1 MSRGIFLI
9 GADDRLVE
17 MREQPYD
24 SEDLL
29 QRLLASYPSLLAS
42 DQIDSVNPRK
52 WLLVSRETTVPG
64 EQGGGGRWAVDHLFL
79 DQDAIPTLVEV
90 KRSSDTRVRREV
102 VGQMLDYA
110 ANAVVYWPVEHL
122 IEQFRAQC
130 AARGAE
136 PDDVLGEFLGLDG
149 DPAAFWQQVK
159 TNLQAGRVRM
169 LFVAD
174 VIPPELLRVVEFLN
188 QQMDPAEVLAVEIRQ
203 FTGGEGLRTL
213 VPMVLGQT
221 AESRRRKDVGA
232 PKRQWDE
239 ASFFRDMETR
249 GNTAGTAAARWLLEW
264 AVSRRL
270 RIWWGKG
277 QIEGSFV
284 PVLDLQT
291 ASHQPFAVYSSGVV
305 QLYFQ
310 WYAYKPPFSDEGR
323 RMEILRRLNTIP
335 GVTIPESALSRRP
348 NISLEVLARDG
359 NMDQFLA
366 VFDWFLDEVRAADGI
381 AAPSTTEFDANQ
393 SS

>member
-1 MSRGIFLI
+1 MTRGIFLI

-24 SEDLL
+24 SESLL

-42 DQIDSVNPRK
+42 DQIDPANPRK

-90 KRSSDTRVRREV
+90 KRSSDTRLRREV

-130 AARGAE
+130 ILRGAE
-136 PDDVLGEFLGLDG
+136 PDQELADFLGYDD
-149 DPAAFWQQVK
+149 DPSAFWQQVK

-174 VIPPELLRVVEFLN
+174 EIPAELRRVVEFLN
-188 QQMDPAEVLAVEIRQ
+188 QQMDPAEVLAIEIRQ
-203 FTGGEGLRTL
+203 FMGEGLRTL
-213 VPMVLGQT
+213 VPTVVGQT
-221 AESRRRKDVGA
+221 AEAQQRKGVLA
-232 PKRQWDE
+232 RKRQWDE
-239 ASFFRDMETR
+239 RSFFEDMERR
-249 GNTAGTAAARWLLEW
+249 GNREGAHAARQLLDW
-264 AVSRRL
+264 AVSEGL

-284 PVLDLQT
+284 PVLDLET
-291 ASHQPFAVYSSGVV
+291 VSHQLFAVYSSGVV
-305 QLYFQ
+305 NLYFQ
-310 WYAYKPPFSDEGR
+310 WYAYKQPFSDEGR
-323 RMEILRRLNTIP
+323 RMELLRNLNQIP
-335 GVTIPESALSRRP
+335 GVAIPESAVSRRP
-348 NISLEVLARDG
+348 NVLLTVLAHEDNTKR
-359 NMDQFLA
+359 FLS
-366 VFDWFLDEVRAADGI
+366 VFEWFLNEIRAGGALSPSVEIQGI
-381 AAPSTTEFDANQ
+381 QGS
-393 SS
+393 

>member
-9 GADDRLVE
+9 GADERLVE

-42 DQIDSVNPRK
+42 DQIDPVNPRR
-52 WLLVSRETTVPG
+52 WLLVSRETSVPG

-90 KRSSDTRVRREV
+90 KRSTDTRLRREV

-122 IEQFRAQC
+122 IEQFRGQC
-130 AARGAE
+130 ARQMTE
-136 PDDVLGEFLGLDG
+136 PDQVLSEFLGGGADA
-149 DPAAFWQQVK
+149 DAFWQQVK

-174 VIPPELLRVVEFLN
+174 QIPPELRRVVEFLN

-213 VPMVLGQT
+213 VPTVFGQT
-221 AESRRRKDVGA
+221 AAAQDRKGVPRPRGS
-232 PKRQWDE
+232 WDE
-239 ASFFRDMETR
+239 ATFFEDLEKR
-249 GNTAGTAAARWLLEW
+249 GNTIGAVAARRLLEW

-277 QIEGSFV
+277 QLEGSFV
-284 PVLDLQT
+284 PVLDLD
-291 ASHQPFAVYSSGVV
+291 AVSHQPFAVYSSGAV
-305 QLYFQ
+305 LIYFQ
-310 WYAYKPPFSDEGR
+310 WYAYKPPFSDER
-323 RMEILRRLNTIP
+323 RRIEILHRLNEIP
-335 GVTIPESALSRRP
+335 GVAIPESSISRRP
-348 NISLEVLARDG
+348 SIPLTVLARDG
-359 NMDQFLA
+359 NMARFLA
-366 VFDWFLDEVRAADGI
+366 VFDWFLEEVRSAAASPGNS
-381 AAPSTTEFDANQ
+381 AESEENR

>member
-1 MSRGIFLI
+1 MSHGIFLI
-9 GADDRLVE
+9 GSDDRLVE

-42 DQIDSVNPRK
+42 DQIDTVNPRK
-52 WLLVSRETTVPG
+52 WLLVARETTVPA

-90 KRSSDTRVRREV
+90 KRSSDTRLRREV

-130 AARGAE
+130 MARGTD
-136 PDDVLGEFLGLDG
+136 PDQEIADFLGFDE
-149 DPAAFWQQVK
+149 DPSAFWQRVK

-174 VIPPELLRVVEFLN
+174 EIPHELRRVVEFLN
-188 QQMDPAEVLAVEIRQ
+188 QQMDPAEVLAIEIRQ
-203 FTGGEGLRTL
+203 FTGEGLRTL
-213 VPMVLGQT
+213 VPTVVGQT
-221 AESRRRKDVGA
+221 AEAQQRKGVLA
-232 PKRQWDE
+232 RKRQWDE
-239 ASFFRDMETR
+239 ASFFGDLERR
-249 GNTAGTAAARWLLEW
+249 GNQEGAEVARRLLDW
-264 AVSRRL
+264 SVSKRL

-277 QIEGSFV
+277 QLEGSFV
-284 PVLDLQT
+284 PVLDLET
-291 ASHQPFAVYSSGVV
+291 VSHQLFAVYSSGVV

-323 RMEILRRLNTIP
+323 RMEILHRLNEIP
-335 GVTIPESALSRRP
+335 GVAIPVSAVSRRP
-348 NISLEVLARDG
+348 TVLLTALALDDSTSR
-359 NMDQFLA
+359 FLS
-366 VFDWFLDEVRAADGI
+366 VFEWFLNEVRAGGAL
-381 AAPSTTEFDANQ
+381 APPVEIQRIQGS
-393 SS
+393 

>member
-1 MSRGIFLI
+1 VSRGIFLI
-9 GADDRLVE
+9 GADERLVE

-42 DQIDSVNPRK
+42 DQIDPVDPRK

-64 EQGGGGRWAVDHLFL
+64 EMGGGGRWAVDHLFL

-90 KRSSDTRVRREV
+90 KRSTDTRIRREV

-122 IEQFRAQC
+122 IEQFRIQC
-130 AARGAE
+130 IDRGVD
-136 PDDVLGEFLGLDG
+136 PDLTLSEFLGVEA
-149 DPAAFWQQVK
+149 DPSAFWQQVK

-174 VIPPELLRVVEFLN
+174 QIPPELRRVVEFLN
-188 QQMDPAEVLAVEIRQ
+188 QQMDPAEVLAIEIRQ

-213 VPMVLGQT
+213 VPTVFGQT
-221 AESRRRKDVGA
+221 AAAQDRKGVA
-232 PKRQWDE
+232 VPKNQWDE
-239 ASFFRDMETR
+239 TSFFLDLEKR
-249 GNTAGTAAARWLLEW
+249 GNVADAAMARRLLDW
-264 AVSRRL
+264 AVSHRM

-277 QIEGSFV
+277 QLEGSFV
-284 PVLDLQT
+284 PVLDLAA

-310 WYAYKPPFSDEGR
+310 WYAYKPPFNDERR
-323 RMEILRRLNTIP
+323 RMEILHRLNEIP
-335 GVTIPESALSRRP
+335 DVAIPESSVGRRP
-348 NISLEVLARDG
+348 NIRFDVLARGG
-359 NMDQFLA
+359 NMDRFLA
-366 VFDWFLDEVRAADGI
+366 VFDWYLDEVRRAEG
-381 AAPSTTEFDANQ
+381 APRSIPESEANQ
-393 SS
+393 SE